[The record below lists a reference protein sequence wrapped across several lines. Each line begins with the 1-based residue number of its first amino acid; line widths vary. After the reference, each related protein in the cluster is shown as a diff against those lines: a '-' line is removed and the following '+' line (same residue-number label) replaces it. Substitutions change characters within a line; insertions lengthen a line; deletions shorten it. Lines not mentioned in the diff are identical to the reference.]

1 MTFLGM
7 PGWMG
12 QAECRNL
19 PPDLID
25 VPYGDDSDEDEQFGT
40 EHAYKFAEE
49 FCAYCPVMTECA
61 RYAFDNKIE
70 TGVWGGI
77 KFAG

>member
-1 MTFLGM
+1 ME
-7 PGWMG
+7 

-25 VPYGDDSDEDEQFGT
+25 VPYGDDSDEDERFST
-40 EHAYKFAEE
+40 DDADDFVEN
-49 FCAYCPVMTECA
+49 FCVYCPVLSQCA
-61 RYAFDNKIE
+61 KYARDNNI
-70 TGVWGGI
+70 TSGVWGGI